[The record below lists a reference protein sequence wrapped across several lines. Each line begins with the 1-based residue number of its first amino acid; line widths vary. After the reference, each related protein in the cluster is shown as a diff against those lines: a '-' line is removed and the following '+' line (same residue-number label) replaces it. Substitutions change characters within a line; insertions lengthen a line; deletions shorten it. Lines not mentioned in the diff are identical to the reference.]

1 MVLLISSIRILGSDC
16 YDNGSC
22 NSFLHDNSAK
32 LVATIYGNVTDMGV
46 DRAVQVF
53 GNYNHQSKIL
63 RLESTMPKSWSYLTI
78 DGDTAKYR
86 MQTSRKPLKGNT
98 LIVGDSNV

>member
-1 MVLLISSIRILGSDC
+1 MRMNHVIRFYTQNTG
-16 YDNGSC
+16 YNPATGR
-22 NSFLHDNSAK
+22 HDNSAK
-32 LVATIYGNVTDMGV
+32 LVATIYANVTDMGV
-46 DRAVQVF
+46 DRSVQVF

-63 RLESTMPKSWSYLTI
+63 RLESAMPKSWAYLTI

-86 MQTSRKPLKGNT
+86 MQTSRKPLKGDT

>member
-1 MVLLISSIRILGSDC
+1 MRMDHVIRFYTQGTG
-16 YDNGSC
+16 YNPVTGR
-22 NSFLHDNSAK
+22 HDNSAK

-63 RLESTMPKSWSYLTI
+63 RLETAIPKSWSYLTI
-78 DGDTAKYR
+78 DDDTAKYR

>member
-1 MVLLISSIRILGSDC
+1 MRMDHVIRFYAQGTG
-16 YDNGSC
+16 YNPVTGR
-22 NSFLHDNSAK
+22 HDNSAK

-63 RLESTMPKSWSYLTI
+63 RLESAMPKSWSYLTI
-78 DGDTAKYR
+78 DGDTYR